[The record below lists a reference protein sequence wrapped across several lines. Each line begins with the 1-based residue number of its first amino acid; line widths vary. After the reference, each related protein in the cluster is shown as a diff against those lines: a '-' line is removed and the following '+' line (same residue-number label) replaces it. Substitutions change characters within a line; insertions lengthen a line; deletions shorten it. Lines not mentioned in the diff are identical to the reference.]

1 MLKRLWKR
9 LKRFFSRIKDAVVEL
24 FTVEVSGEATNEGET
39 VKAEIVGEKPK
50 SEFGAWVRKI
60 GSTMGKAIKKQV
72 EDFAEHPTFGGLKLA
87 LTTGVMGLT
96 CGGISKI
103 FRFFSTPMG
112 KALEQKEK
120 ACSIYD
126 NQLHTTWKT
135 NRPITDAE
143 RNNIM
148 LTCRQNHWNI
158 GEYLKW
164 MGLLAT

>member
-24 FTVEVSGEATNEGET
+24 FTGELKEEATNKTESVE
-39 VKAEIVGEKPK
+39 AEIVGAKK
-50 SEFGAWVRKI
+50 SEFGAWLRTI
-60 GSTMGKAIKKQV
+60 GGKMGRAIKKQV

-87 LTTGVMGLT
+87 LTTGVMGIT

-148 LTCRQNHWNI
+148 LTCRQNRWNI

>member
-24 FTVEVSGEATNEGET
+24 FTGELPEET
-39 VKAEIVGEKPK
+39 ANKEEPIKAEIVGEKK
-50 SEFGAWVRKI
+50 SEFRAWVKKI
-60 GSTMGKAIKKQV
+60 GGKMGSGIKKQI
-72 EDFAEHPTFGGLKLA
+72 EDFAEHPTFGGLKIA
-87 LTTGVMGLT
+87 LTTGFMGIA
-96 CGGISKI
+96 CGGASKI
-103 FRFFSTPMG
+103 FRFFATPMG

-126 NQLHTTWKT
+126 DRNHATWRT
-135 NRPITDAE
+135 NRPLTPSE

-148 LTCRQNHWNI
+148 LTVRKNNWNM

-164 MGLLAT
+164 MGLLA